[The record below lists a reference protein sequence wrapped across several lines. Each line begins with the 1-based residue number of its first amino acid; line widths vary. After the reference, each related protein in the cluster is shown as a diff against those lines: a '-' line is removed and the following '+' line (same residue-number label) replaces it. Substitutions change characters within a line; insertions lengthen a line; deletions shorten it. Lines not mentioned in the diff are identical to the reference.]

1 MGERENHPEML
12 ETFVAGRPGR
22 VRVWGG
28 LWLAAGLLLFVGD
41 WAARFGM
48 FRWQDVWR
56 PPSGPVAAAAVPAA
70 PRARTLPAQT
80 GAGLTQMLPFPGMA
94 ARYAEFHP
102 ETLQPRDAWGYFN
115 ASTPEEGY
123 CPVLMVGDSFMVS
136 LGTQTVAQA
145 LAAAGAVRV
154 YNHAR
159 PGTGPFLELR
169 RFIAS
174 DRFDPPPQVV
184 VWNLTA
190 RELGAP
196 LFRRQAVAAWFDR
209 SMATEAAPGAKPS
222 GILWDHLAPS
232 ALRSAW
238 PNTSL
243 AAYFSRKAWRQIKLL
258 AFREWP
264 ADVLGAED
272 PRFGPMLFYGENL
285 RVLPLVSPETDAPAV
300 VRTVAQVARGLRDR
314 GMALVVL
321 LVPEKEQVHVQ
332 AFSPER
338 RRALAGSVELLG
350 AIASGLAAEGVP
362 AVDLMPVFREATA
375 AGRRLYWRDD
385 THWNDAGI
393 QLAAEE
399 LWRKVEPL
407 LEENRESMSNIQH
420 PISNDQV
427 SDR

>member
-1 MGERENHPEML
+1 MADPQNHPEL
-12 ETFVAGRPGR
+12 LDVFEGAHPGR
-22 VRVWGG
+22 RRAWVGVW
-28 LWLAAGLLLFVGD
+28 LMAGFLLLAGD
-41 WAARFGM
+41 WVARFGM
-48 FRWQDVWR
+48 FRWQEVWW
-56 PPSGPVAAAAVPAA
+56 PSTGPVPTAAGSAA
-70 PRARTLPAQT
+70 PRVRTLPAQT
-80 GAGLTQMLPFPGMA
+80 GAGLTQMLPFPGKA

-102 ETLQPRDAWGYFN
+102 ETVQPMDPWGYFN
-115 ASTPEEGY
+115 ASTPGERY

-145 LAAAGAVRV
+145 LAVAGGVRV

-196 LFRRQAVAAWFDR
+196 LFQRQAVAAWFDR
-209 SMATEAAPGAKPS
+209 SMATEAAPGTKPS

-243 AAYFSRKAWRQIKLL
+243 VAYFSRKAWRQIQLGV
-258 AFREWP
+258 FREWP
-264 ADVLGAED
+264 SEVMGADD

-285 RVLPLVSPETDAPAV
+285 RVLPFLAPETDAPV
-300 VRTVAQVARGLRDR
+300 VVKIVEQVARGLRER
-314 GMALVVL
+314 GMELVVL
-321 LVPEKEQVHVQ
+321 LVPEKEQVHQDALPARHRQ
-332 AFSPER
+332 A
-338 RRALAGSVELLG
+338 LTDSVDLLG
-350 AIASGLAAEGVP
+350 AIASGLTAKGVT
-362 AVDLMPVFREATA
+362 AVDLMPVFREVTA
-375 AGRRLYWRDD
+375 SGQRLYWRDD

-393 QLAAEE
+393 RLAAEE
-399 LWRKVEPL
+399 LWQKVKPL
-407 LEENRESMSNIQH
+407 LEREQESISNIKH
-420 PISNDQV
+420 PISNDQH
-427 SDR
+427 SDK